1 MFSKLL
7 TAITLITATG
17 FLSANDFQTDF
28 NSEKI
33 PGMKII
39 RRASVD
45 EGFLMA
51 ENGAEVQFDLKSAI
65 PYKIK
70 IRFCVEEILES
81 KHPPYF
87 AITLH
92 GKDNTEGCFM
102 FREKNIEHF
111 LYKNKKRKYGY
122 GGYSECKIV
131 PGQWLTVELNVMKNF
146 VQISRDGQVIGT
158 GKYSGLIPL
167 EKISFKLYNAVV
179 KIDDLSLEQQKETVI
194 EAEKNPKAI

>member
-92 GKDNTEGCFM
+92 GVFAFGVKV
-102 FREKNIEHF
+102 
-111 LYKNKKRKYGY
+111 L
-122 GGYSECKIV
+122 
-131 PGQWLTVELNVMKNF
+131 P
-146 VQISRDGQVIGT
+146 VI
-158 GKYSGLIPL
+158 
-167 EKISFKLYNAVV
+167 
-179 KIDDLSLEQQKETVI
+179 
-194 EAEKNPKAI
+194 